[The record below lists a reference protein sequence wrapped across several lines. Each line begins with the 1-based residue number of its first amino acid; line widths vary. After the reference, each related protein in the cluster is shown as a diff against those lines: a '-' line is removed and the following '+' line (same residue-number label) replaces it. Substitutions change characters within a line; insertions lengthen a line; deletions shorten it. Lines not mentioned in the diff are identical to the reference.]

1 KQSFINITATGN
13 CIEFD
18 DNQLFPNALC
28 DLKNLNKDVRLTIAK
43 REFRWLDETVKTLRR
58 GQKIT
63 HKEGGKWEAP
73 VAQLEELP
81 TDWVQDVAPDG
92 CPTVA
97 SEAIDQDF
105 RWLDETVKT
114 LRRGQKITHKEGGKW
129 DAPVAQLEELP
140 TDWVQDVGL
149 SLISMCLLIGV
160 FVLHLDARCTS

>member
-1 KQSFINITATGN
+1 MHLSQ
-13 CIEFD
+13 
-18 DNQLFPNALC
+18 P
-28 DLKNLNKDVRLTIAK
+28 R

-63 HKEGGKWEAP
+63 HKEEGKWDAP

-97 SEAIDQDF
+97 SEAIDREF

-114 LRRGQKITHKEGGKW
+114 LRRGQKITHKEEGKW

-140 TDWVQDVGL
+140 TDWVQDHRMVAQP
-149 SLISMCLLIGV
+149 SPAKRSM
-160 FVLHLDARCTS
+160 